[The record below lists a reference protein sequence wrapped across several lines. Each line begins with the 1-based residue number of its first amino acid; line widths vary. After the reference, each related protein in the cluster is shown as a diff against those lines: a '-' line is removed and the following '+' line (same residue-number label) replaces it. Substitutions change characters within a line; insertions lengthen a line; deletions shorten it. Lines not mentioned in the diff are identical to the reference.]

1 MSRYGFGSNVHTLS
15 GTIGSP
21 GGSSRRTMRSTN
33 TFDDIQTQIIRGNQ
47 VRITIDD
54 PNMTHPIN
62 GNTLLH
68 EAIQAQNIH
77 FVNYL
82 IEHGADPNVLNK
94 YGENAYTIAYRV
106 NNQSIIKK
114 IKDIETKDAQ
124 EYKEKAVGWERE
136 AGRLKRKCD
145 DQSSDIERYQKTIKQ
160 QDLTIDRLEGQ
171 NMKLKKDNAKL
182 KTSVG
187 KLMKL
192 TKK

>member
-1 MSRYGFGSNVHTLS
+1 MSRYGFGSNVHTL
-15 GTIGSP
+15 
-21 GGSSRRTMRSTN
+21 GGNSRRSTSTT
-33 TFDDIQTQIIRGNQ
+33 TFDDIQAQIIRGNQ

-54 PNMTHPIN
+54 PNMAHTIN

-68 EAIQAQNIH
+68 EAILAQNIH

-82 IEHGADPNVLNK
+82 IEHGADPNILNK

-124 EYKEKAVGWERE
+124 EYKEKAIGWERE

-145 DQSSDIERYQKTIKQ
+145 DQNSDIERFKKTIRQ
-160 QDLTIDRLEGQ
+160 QDLTIDRLEGE
-171 NMKLKKDNAKL
+171 NMKLKKDNTKL
-182 KTSVG
+182 KTSVS

>member
-1 MSRYGFGSNVHTLS
+1 MSRYGFGSNVHTL
-15 GTIGSP
+15 
-21 GGSSRRTMRSTN
+21 GGSSRRSSVARSTI
-33 TFDDIQTQIIRGNQ
+33 TFDDIQSLIISGST
-47 VRITIDD
+47 VSITIDN

-82 IEHGADPNVLNK
+82 IDNGADPNTLNK

-106 NNQSIIKK
+106 NNKSIIDKL
-114 IKDIETKDAQ
+114 KDLQSRQTQDFKN
-124 EYKEKAVGWERE
+124 KAVGWERE

-145 DQSSDIERYQKTIKQ
+145 DHEISIERYKKTIKQ
-160 QDLTIDRLEGQ
+160 QDITIDRLEGE
-171 NMKLKKDNAKL
+171 NMKLKKDNTKL
-182 KTSVG
+182 KTSVS

>member
-1 MSRYGFGSNVHTLS
+1 MSRYGFGSNVHTLG

-21 GGSSRRTMRSTN
+21 GGSSRRTTRSTT

-82 IEHGADPNVLNK
+82 IENGADPNILNK

-114 IKDIETKDAQ
+114 IKFIGDKTFKD
-124 EYKEKAVGWERE
+124 
-136 AGRLKRKCD
+136 RKLR
-145 DQSSDIERYQKTIKQ
+145 SVIISEENKFWKFISNKKYLMMISLNIMFEPVYS
-160 QDLTIDRLEGQ
+160 Q
-171 NMKLKKDNAKL
+171 NLF
-182 KTSVG
+182 
-187 KLMKL
+187 
-192 TKK
+192 

>member
-15 GTIGSP
+15 G
-21 GGSSRRTMRSTN
+21 SSRRSSVSRSTI
-33 TFDDIQTQIIRGNQ
+33 TFDDIQTLIISGST
-47 VRITIDD
+47 VSITIHDI
-54 PNMTHPIN
+54 NMTHPIN

-82 IEHGADPNVLNK
+82 IENGADPNTLNK

-106 NNQSIIKK
+106 NNKSIIQK

-124 EYKEKAVGWERE
+124 EYKEKAIGWERE

-145 DQSSDIERYQKTIKQ
+145 DQNSDIERFKKTIRQ
-160 QDLTIDRLEGQ
+160 QDLTIDRLEGE
-171 NMKLKKDNAKL
+171 NMKLKKDNTKL
-182 KTSVG
+182 KTSVS

>member
-1 MSRYGFGSNVHTLS
+1 MSHYGYGSNVHTL
-15 GTIGSP
+15 G
-21 GGSSRRTMRSTN
+21 GGSRRST
-33 TFDDIQTQIIRGNQ
+33 TTTSFEDIQTQIIRGNQ

-68 EAIQAQNIH
+68 EAIQAQNIN

-82 IEHGADPNVLNK
+82 IENGANPDTLNK
-94 YGENAYTIAYRV
+94 YGENAYTVAYRV
-106 NNQSIIKK
+106 NNTSIINK
-114 IKDIETKDAQ
+114 IQEFKTKDTR
-124 EYKEKAVGWERE
+124 EYKEKAIGWERE

-145 DQSSDIERYQKTIKQ
+145 DQEQNMERYKKTIKQ
-160 QDLTIDRLEGQ
+160 QDLTIDRLEGE
-171 NMKLKKDNAKL
+171 NIKLKKDNTKL
-182 KTSVG
+182 QKSVG